1 MDPDYLAMLWGENKN
16 LHIKGIYLYIYEE
29 IKKQNKQ
36 KKKNSGKANS
46 SLWN

>member
-29 IKKQNKQ
+29 IKKN